1 MRPEHDVAGNSPRLA
16 DQHLWSAEDNS
27 STEREVGSFL
37 HSLVIAIKPFL
48 VVETGCY
55 TGRTSERILNAL
67 CQNGIGEFTG
77 CEPELVGHRATVESL
92 STLCCPVGV
101 TWRVKRLRSHG
112 IREFIETCDLLFSDS
127 DPKVR
132 PEEVS
137 WLKPG
142 AIAVVHD
149 TYVYPELG
157 EFVKC
162 QGGILFDTPRGF
174 GMIRK

>member
-16 DQHLWSAEDNS
+16 DQHLWSAED
-27 STEREVGSFL
+27 EIGSEEELRLFL
-37 HSLVIAIKPFL
+37 YAIIRMLKPPL

-55 TGRTSERILNAL
+55 TGWGTLAMSSAVKS
-67 CQNGIGEFTG
+67 NGNGRLISCDIDPGMAEGASLLISDMASIATIYPCSS
-77 CEPELVGHRATVESL
+77 CE
-92 STLCCPVGV
+92 
-101 TWRVKRLRSHG
+101 
-112 IREFIETCDLLFSDS
+112 IREEIGCCDFLFSDS
-127 DPKVR
+127 DPKIR

-157 EFVKC
+157 EFVKS
-162 QGGILFDTPRGF
+162 QVGILFDTPRGF
-174 GMIRK
+174 GIIRK